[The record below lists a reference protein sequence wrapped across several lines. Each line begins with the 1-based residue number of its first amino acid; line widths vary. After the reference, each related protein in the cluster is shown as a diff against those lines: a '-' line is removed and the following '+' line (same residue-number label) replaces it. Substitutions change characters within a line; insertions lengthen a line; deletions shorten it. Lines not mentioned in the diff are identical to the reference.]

1 MKKLIIVGMLVLAAI
16 GIVGAQGTTQNKD
29 IKVSASVGKNVY
41 IVSVADLNLGSLNV
55 VSGGSATGN
64 ATIRSNHTSWTVK
77 VYADK
82 GVLTQ
87 WDGTSYVTT
96 TGATTIPYTFTFN
109 SAASVATEKIVGQA
123 LPTGD
128 ATTATTA
135 TFTKRTTGGANGQP
149 FAYSVN
155 VSGAAGG
162 ADWDAANYQDTIH
175 MVVTAN

>member
-109 SAASVATEKIVGQA
+109 SASGVTTEKIVGQT
-123 LPTGD
+123 LPTSV
-128 ATTATTA
+128 ATAPTA
-135 TFTKRTTGGANGQP
+135 TFTARTTGGASGQA
-149 FAYSVN
+149 FAYSVS
-155 VSGAAGG
+155 VAGAAGG

>member
-29 IKVSASVGKNVY
+29 IKVSANVGKNVY
-41 IVSVADLNLGSLNV
+41 IVSVADLSLGSLDV
-55 VSGGSATGN
+55 VSGGSATAN
-64 ATIRSNHTSWTVK
+64 AVIRSNHTSWTVK

-87 WDGTSYVTT
+87 WNGTAYVTT

-109 SAASVATEKIVGQA
+109 SAASVSTEKIVAQTLTTSA
-123 LPTGD
+123 TG
-128 ATTATTA
+128 APTA
-135 TFTKRTTGGANGQP
+135 TFTARTSGGATGQT
-149 FAYSVN
+149 FAYGVN
-155 VSGAAGG
+155 VTGAAGG
-162 ADWDAANYQDTIH
+162 ADWDAAIYQDTIH